1 MHESMEDAELC
12 AASQTIS
19 RQSLDDAHLFSNGDE
34 DAHQFQLS
42 AHLPLIPTVTESSE
56 QGFGRLDDDG

>member
-1 MHESMEDAELC
+1 M
-12 AASQTIS
+12 